1 MPPRLTPGDTETI
14 SNSVDEERTAA
25 AFAAEKGERFPAV
38 LATPFLIADM
48 ERACA
53 RLLRPLLQDGQLS
66 VGAHI
71 DVRHMAP
78 TGVGGAYRATATF
91 IEEKPPLYW
100 FEVLA
105 EDSAGVIGRGRIARA
120 IVSEAAILE
129 RAKASSQS

>member
-1 MPPRLTPGDTETI
+1 MPSILTPGDSETI
-14 SNSVDEERTAA
+14 RSRGEEGRTAA
-25 AFAAEKGERFPAV
+25 AFAAEKVERFPAV

-53 RLLRPLLQDGQLS
+53 RLLRPLLQEGQLS

-71 DVRHMAP
+71 DVRHTAP

-91 IEEKPPLYW
+91 IEERPPLYW

-105 EDSAGVIGRGRIARA
+105 EDSAGVIGKGRIARA

-129 RAKASSQS
+129 RARASSQL